1 MCFFNE
7 YIFYANLGDLTSCL
21 SVFGL
26 GSDPSKVKINL
37 NCGYGYEVVLT
48 NGYGYFS
55 NVTVTSKHGQG
66 GFWIKNGASLEVKDC
81 RMVSLYDNLLVVFV
95 YIATYSSVIIT
106 RSWLETT
113 PIIILTV
120 HKARIVGRKT
130 LNT

>member
-1 MCFFNE
+1 MVSILILDKYNGQVSGFNE
-7 YIFYANLGDLTSCL
+7 HVFYANLGDLTSCL

-106 RSWLETT
+106 RS
-113 PIIILTV
+113 
-120 HKARIVGRKT
+120 
-130 LNT
+130 

>member
-1 MCFFNE
+1 MFFNE
-7 YIFYANLGDLTSCL
+7 NIFYAILGDLTSCL

-81 RMVSLYDNLLVVFV
+81 RMVSLHDNLLVVLV
-95 YIATYSSVIIT
+95 YIATYLSFDRYHNPLLIRN
-106 RSWLETT
+106 RSY
-113 PIIILTV
+113 
-120 HKARIVGRKT
+120 
-130 LNT
+130 

>member
-1 MCFFNE
+1 METLCVFFLSEVCFFNE
-7 YIFYANLGDLTSCL
+7 YVFYANLGDLTSCL

-106 RSWLETT
+106 RS
-113 PIIILTV
+113 
-120 HKARIVGRKT
+120 
-130 LNT
+130 

>member
-1 MCFFNE
+1 MCFCFNGKCVFFNE

-81 RMVSLYDNLLVVFV
+81 RMVSSYDKLLVDLVC
-95 YIATYSSVIIT
+95 IADSYPRTARAVLELSII
-106 RSWLETT
+106 RAPL
-113 PIIILTV
+113 
-120 HKARIVGRKT
+120 
-130 LNT
+130 

>member
-1 MCFFNE
+1 MCVFNE

-37 NCGYGYEVVLT
+37 NCGYGYEIVLT

-66 GFWIKNGASLEVKDC
+66 GFWIKNGATLEVKDC

-95 YIATYSSVIIT
+95 YIATYSCVIIT
-106 RSWLETT
+106 RS
-113 PIIILTV
+113 
-120 HKARIVGRKT
+120 
-130 LNT
+130 

>member
-1 MCFFNE
+1 MHFVLKGCADFFGGFFNNN
-7 YIFYANLGDLTSCL
+7 IFYVNLGDLTSCL
-21 SVFGL
+21 SIFGI

-81 RMVSLYDNLLVVFV
+81 RMVSLYDNLFTCSLGL
-95 YIATYSSVIIT
+95 YSY
-106 RSWLETT
+106 
-113 PIIILTV
+113 
-120 HKARIVGRKT
+120 
-130 LNT
+130 